1 MSFEIIDIS
10 KDLLTAELYPGDPKP
25 EVSIFSA
32 IARGDECNMAKISST
47 LHCGTHADAPLHFI
61 NGGDSIGTAVLDSFI
76 GECAVI
82 DVPPGRIT
90 GQYAD
95 EHFPKGVKRLL
106 LRSGGTAYFDK
117 TGAEETA
124 YLGYKLIGTDAMSV
138 GSPEDQT
145 EPHKA
150 LLGENVAILESLNL
164 DSVKPGRYFLIAPP
178 VKIAGVDA
186 APVRAVLISGY
197 MFWSN

>member
-1 MSFEIIDIS
+1 MGFEIIDIS
-10 KDLLTAELYPGDPKP
+10 KDLLTSELYPGDPRP

-32 IARGDECNMAKISST
+32 IANGDGCNMARISAT

-61 NGGDSIGTAVLDSFI
+61 NGGSSIGA
-76 GECAVI
+76 E
-82 DVPPGRIT
+82 
-90 GQYAD
+90 
-95 EHFPKGVKRLL
+95 RLL

-117 TGAEETA
+117 TGAEEAA
-124 YLGYKLIGTDAMSV
+124 YLGFKLIGTDSMSIG
-138 GSPEDQT
+138 GSEDQT
-145 EPHKA
+145 SPHRA
-150 LLGENVAILESLNL
+150 LLGDGVAVLENLNL
-164 DSVKPGRYFLIAPP
+164 NNVKPGRYFLIAPP

>member
-95 EHFPKGVKRLL
+95 EHFPKGVKGFC
-106 LRSGGTAYFDK
+106 SA
-117 TGAEETA
+117 
-124 YLGYKLIGTDAMSV
+124 
-138 GSPEDQT
+138 
-145 EPHKA
+145 
-150 LLGENVAILESLNL
+150 
-164 DSVKPGRYFLIAPP
+164 
-178 VKIAGVDA
+178 
-186 APVRAVLISGY
+186 RAVRLILTRPARRKQPISAT
-197 MFWSN
+197 S

>member
-10 KDLLTAELYPGDPKP
+10 KDLLTSEIYPGDPVP

-32 IARGDECNMAKISST
+32 IAKGDECNMARISST

-61 NGGDSIGTAVLDSFI
+61 NGGCSIGAAQLDRYI
-76 GECAVI
+76 GECAVV

-95 EHFPKGVKRLL
+95 AHFPHGVERLL

-124 YLGYKLIGTDAMSV
+124 YLGFKLIGTDGTSI
-138 GSPEDQT
+138 GCSEDQT
-145 EPHKA
+145 SPHRA
-150 LLGENVAILESLNL
+150 LLEDGVAVLENLNLSNVA
-164 DSVKPGRYFLIAPP
+164 PGRYFLIAPP
-178 VKIAGVDA
+178 IKIAGVDA
-186 APVRAVLISGY
+186 APVRALLISGY

>member
-1 MSFEIIDIS
+1 MGFEIIDIS
-10 KDLLTAELYPGDPKP
+10 KDLLTSELYPGDPRP

-32 IARGDECNMAKISST
+32 IANGDGCNMARISAT

-61 NGGDSIGTAVLDSFI
+61 NGGSSIGAAELERYI
-76 GECAVI
+76 GECTVI

-95 EHFPKGVKRLL
+95 EHFPRGAERLL

-117 TGAEETA
+117 TGAEEAA
-124 YLGYKLIGTDAMSV
+124 YLGFKLIGTDSMSIG
-138 GSPEDQT
+138 GSEDQT
-145 EPHKA
+145 SPHRA
-150 LLGENVAILESLNL
+150 LLGDGVAVLENLSLNN
-164 DSVKPGRYFLIAPP
+164 VKPGRYFLIAPP